1 MDNLMKMNLVEEEND
16 NNEENQNFFINK
28 KSKRSKERKINFII
42 EKVLLW
48 RKLYNGF
55 EDEKGN
61 LIKLTLEEAA
71 DKVGI
76 SKKSLD
82 DYLIQIRYD
91 EVDLGTERCTDL
103 TLMNTKMTK

>member
-1 MDNLMKMNLVEEEND
+1 MKMELKEDEYENID
-16 NNEENQNFFINK
+16 ENTNYINK

-42 EKVLLW
+42 EKVFLW

-55 EDEKGN
+55 EDEKGK

-71 DKVGI
+71 DKVGL

-82 DYLIQIRYD
+82 DYLIQIRYII
-91 EVDLGTERCTDL
+91 
-103 TLMNTKMTK
+103 K

>member
-1 MDNLMKMNLVEEEND
+1 MDYLMKMNLIEEEND

-61 LIKLTLEEAA
+61 TIKLTLEEAA

-82 DYLIQIRYD
+82 DYLIQIR
-91 EVDLGTERCTDL
+91 
-103 TLMNTKMTK
+103 

>member
-1 MDNLMKMNLVEEEND
+1 MDYLMKMNLIEEEND

-61 LIKLTLEEAA
+61 ITKLTLEEAA

-82 DYLIQIRYD
+82 DYLIQIR
-91 EVDLGTERCTDL
+91 
-103 TLMNTKMTK
+103 

>member
-1 MDNLMKMNLVEEEND
+1 MILKMDTLLKMNLIEEEND
-16 NNEENQNFFINK
+16 NNEENQKFFINK
-28 KSKRSKERKINFII
+28 KSKRSKERKINYII

-82 DYLIQIRYD
+82 DYLIQIRYITNVYKSK
-91 EVDLGTERCTDL
+91 EWQ
-103 TLMNTKMTK
+103 NAWI

>member
-1 MDNLMKMNLVEEEND
+1 MKMNLIEEEID

-55 EDEKGN
+55 DDGN
-61 LIKLTLEEAA
+61 GNIIKLTLEESA

-82 DYLIQIRYD
+82 DYLIQIRYNI
-91 EVDLGTERCTDL
+91 L
-103 TLMNTKMTK
+103 T